1 MDAPRP
7 GDPDPLGRGP
17 RLTRHPSNPKRA
29 AKQVTDRAATDLLS
43 GDHLAVIVDS
53 PPGAGKSTFVVDTA
67 VGLTK
72 QQHQVPIVAQTNAQA
87 DDLIRSLIRRP
98 GSLEVGRLTGSSGR
112 GSLDPADRLTVSSRV
127 ADLDDCDVIVGTAAK
142 WAYVANDISPYEAGI
157 IDEAYQMRSDQL
169 LYVGQIFER
178 ALMVGDPGQ
187 LDPFSPI
194 DDTRWR
200 GYSDGPINPAI
211 ATVLHNHPDSPV
223 HRLPVSWRLP
233 ALCAP
238 LVSEAFYPTM
248 PFEAGTTTRDRHIA
262 VAGARGGRVDK
273 SIMQAAD
280 TGWSFLELPERTAPP
295 TDREAVATVAQ
306 IVVRLLSLSVTVHD
320 ASRTP
325 TSAPLQAHNLA
336 VGVVH
341 RNQRAAIRVEVDLQA
356 RMTGIDASAVVVDTA
371 NRLQGREFDMVV
383 VLHPL
388 SGRAAASEFH
398 LETGRLCVLL
408 SRHRQACIVVGR
420 AGIADVLDAH
430 PGDTPIWIGAPI
442 PVPDGWEANQI
453 VIERLICHRI

>member
-1 MDAPRP
+1 MTPAPP
-7 GDPDPLGRGP
+7 
-17 RLTRHPSNPKRA
+17 NPTKA
-29 AKQVTDRAATDLLS
+29 AKKVTDQAAADILS
-43 GDHLAVIVDS
+43 GDHQAVIVDS
-53 PPGAGKSTFVVDTA
+53 PPGAGKSTFVVATA
-67 VGLTK
+67 ITLAKDQG
-72 QQHQVPIVAQTNAQA
+72 QVPIVAQTNAQA
-87 DDLIRSLIRRP
+87 DDLV
-98 GSLEVGRLTGSSGR
+98 GSLLRQKPRLQIGRIIGTSGGTALT
-112 GSLDPADRLTVSSRV
+112 DADRLTV
-127 ADLDDCDVIVGTAAK
+127 ATKIGDLDHCDVVVGTAAK
-142 WAYVANDISPYEAGI
+142 WGYVAKDIWPYEAGI

-169 LYVGQIFER
+169 LFVGQIFKR

-194 DDTRWR
+194 DDSRWR
-200 GYSDGPINPAI
+200 GYADGPINPAV
-211 ATVLHNHPDSPV
+211 ATVLHNHPTSPV

-248 PFEAGTTTRDRHIA
+248 MFEAGTTVSERGLK
-262 VAGARGGRVDK
+262 VKGAGT
-273 SIMQAAD
+273 SAAD
-280 TGWSFLELPERTAPP
+280 KAITIAAESGWAFLELPARTAPP
-295 TDREAVATVAQ
+295 TDREAVATVAE
-306 IVVRLLSLSVTVHD
+306 VVIRLLTLGVKVHD
-320 ASRTP
+320 SARQP
-325 TSAPLQAHNLA
+325 TAAPLRADHLA

-341 RNQRAAIRVEVDLQA
+341 RNQRSAVRVEIDRQA
-356 RMTGIDASAVVVDTA
+356 KSAGVDASTVVVDTA
-371 NRLQGREFDMVV
+371 NRLQGREFDVVV

-442 PVPDGWEANQI
+442 PIPDGWEANQI
-453 VIERLICHRI
+453 VIERLQSLRS

>member
-1 MDAPRP
+1 MTPQAP
-7 GDPDPLGRGP
+7 
-17 RLTRHPSNPKRA
+17 NPHGA
-29 AKQVTDRAATDLLS
+29 AKSVTDRAAADLLS

-53 PPGAGKSTFVVDTA
+53 PPGAGKSTFVVSTA
-67 VGLTK
+67 ARLAK
-72 QQHQVPIVAQTNAQA
+72 QQDQVPIVAQTNAQA
-87 DDLIRSLIRRP
+87 DDLVRSLLREP
-98 GSLEVGRLTGSSGR
+98 GELQVGRLTGSSG
-112 GSLDPADRLTVSSRV
+112 GGGLGPDDRLTVSSSIN
-127 ADLDDCDVIVGTAAK
+127 DLDDCSVIVGTSAK
-142 WAYVANDISPYEAGI
+142 WGYVANDIWPYDAGI

-169 LYVGQIFER
+169 LYVGQIFKR

-194 DDTRWR
+194 DDSRWR
-200 GYSDGPINPAI
+200 GYADGPINPAI
-211 ATVLHNHPDSPV
+211 ATVLHNHPSSPV

-238 LVSEAFYPTM
+238 LISEAFYPTM
-248 PFEAGTTTRDRHIA
+248 PFEAGTTTLDRHLG
-262 VAGARGGRVDK
+262 VGGAGAGLVDQ
-273 SIMQAAD
+273 SIVLAAD
-280 TGWSFLELPERTAPP
+280 TGWSFLELPERTTPP
-295 TDREAVATVAQ
+295 TDREAVATVAE
-306 IVVRLLSLSVTVHD
+306 IVVRLLTLDVTVDD
-320 ASRTP
+320 ASRAP
-325 TSAPLQAHNLA
+325 SSARLDGAQLA

-341 RNQRAAIRVEVDLQA
+341 RNQRSAIRVEVDRQA
-356 RMTGIDASAVVVDTA
+356 QIAGVDASAVVVDTA
-371 NRLQGREFDMVV
+371 NRLQGREFDVVV

-388 SGRAAASEFH
+388 SGRAAATEFH

-453 VIERLICHRI
+453 VIERLVGHRCQGSGT

>member
-1 MDAPRP
+1 MKAASSDP
-7 GDPDPLGRGP
+7 G
-17 RLTRHPSNPKRA
+17 TA
-29 AKQVTDRAATDLLS
+29 ATAVTDRAGADLLS
-43 GDHLAVIVDS
+43 GQHLAVIVDS
-53 PPGAGKSTFVVDTA
+53 PPGAGKSTFVVKTA
-67 VGLTK
+67 ATLAK
-72 QQHQVPIVAQTNAQA
+72 QQDQVPIVAQTNAQA
-87 DDLIRSLIRRP
+87 DDLVRSLLRQS
-98 GSLEVGRLTGSSGR
+98 GSLKIGRLTGSAGVV
-112 GSLDPADRLTVSSRV
+112 GLDPADRLVVSSRV
-127 ADLDDCDVIVGTAAK
+127 SDLDDCNVIVSTSAK
-142 WAYVANDISPYEAGI
+142 WAYVANDIWPYEAGI

-169 LYVGQIFER
+169 LYVGQIFKR

-238 LVSEAFYPTM
+238 LVSDAFYPTM
-248 PFEAGTTTRDRHIA
+248 PFDAGTTRLDRHLE
-262 VAGARGGRVDK
+262 VRGTTVN
-273 SIMQAAD
+273 SIDAAIIRAAD
-280 TGWSFLELPERTAPP
+280 RGWLFLELAQRPAPP
-295 TDREAVATVAQ
+295 TDSEAVSVVADV
-306 IVVRLLSLSVTVHD
+306 VVRLLSLSVIVHD

-325 TSAPLQAHNLA
+325 ASAPLRADQIA

-341 RNQRAAIRVEVDLQA
+341 RSQRSAIHVEVALRA
-356 RMTGIDASAVVVDTA
+356 KAAGLDASAVVVDTA
-371 NRLQGREFDMVV
+371 NRLQGREFDVVV

-388 SGRAAASEFH
+388 SGRVAATEFH

-420 AGIADVLDAH
+420 AGIAAVLDAH

-453 VIERLICHRI
+453 VIDRLAGHRLGLDDV

>member
-1 MDAPRP
+1 MTPQA
-7 GDPDPLGRGP
+7 PDPQG
-17 RLTRHPSNPKRA
+17 A
-29 AKQVTDRAATDLLS
+29 AKSVTDRAAGDLLS

-53 PPGAGKSTFVVDTA
+53 PPGAGKSTFVVSTA
-67 VGLTK
+67 ATLAM
-72 QQHQVPIVAQTNAQA
+72 QQDQVPVVAQTNAQA
-87 DDLIRSLIRRP
+87 DDLVRSLLREP
-98 GSLEVGRLTGSSGR
+98 GELQVGRLIGSSG
-112 GSLDPADRLTVSSRV
+112 GGGLGPDDRLTVSSSV
-127 ADLDDCDVIVGTAAK
+127 SDLDDCNVIVGTSAK
-142 WAYVANDISPYEAGI
+142 WGYVANDIWPYEAGI

-169 LYVGQIFER
+169 LYVGQIFKR

-194 DDTRWR
+194 DDSRWR
-200 GYSDGPINPAI
+200 GYADGPINPAI
-211 ATVLHNHPDSPV
+211 ATVLHNHPGSPI

-248 PFEAGTTTRDRHIA
+248 PFEAGTTTLDRHLG
-262 VAGARGGRVDK
+262 VRGAGASLVDQ
-273 SIMQAAD
+273 SIVFAAE
-280 TGWSFLELPERTAPP
+280 TGWSFLELPERTTPP
-295 TDREAVATVAQ
+295 TDREAVATVAEV
-306 IVVRLLSLSVTVHD
+306 VVRLLTLDVTVHD
-320 ASRTP
+320 ASRAP
-325 TSAPLQAHNLA
+325 ASARLDGAQLA

-341 RNQRAAIRVEVDLQA
+341 RNQRSAIRVEVDRQA
-356 RMTGIDASAVVVDTA
+356 GIAGVDASAVVVDTA
-371 NRLQGREFDMVV
+371 NRLQGREFDVVV

-388 SGRAAASEFH
+388 SGRAAATEFH

-408 SRHRQACIVVGR
+408 SRHRQACIAVGR

-453 VIERLICHRI
+453 VIERLAGHRCQRNST

>member
-1 MDAPRP
+1 MTSRSPIP
-7 GDPDPLGRGP
+7 E
-17 RLTRHPSNPKRA
+17 KA
-29 AKQVTDRAATDLLS
+29 AKEVTDRAAADLFS

-53 PPGAGKSTFVVDTA
+53 PPGAGKSTFVVGTA
-67 VGLTK
+67 ATLAK
-72 QQHQVPIVAQTNAQA
+72 QQDQVPIVAQTNAQA
-87 DDLIRSLIRRP
+87 DDLVRSLLRQP
-98 GSLEVGRLTGSSGR
+98 GAIDVGRLIGSSG
-112 GSLDPADRLTVSSRV
+112 GDGLDPHDRLTVSSKV
-127 ADLDDCDVIVGTAAK
+127 SDLDDCNVIVGTSAK
-142 WAYVANDISPYEAGI
+142 WGYVANDIWPYDAGI

-169 LYVGQIFER
+169 LYVGQIFKR

-200 GYSDGPINPAI
+200 GYSDSPINPAI

-248 PFEAGTTTRDRHIA
+248 PFTAGTTESERHLD
-262 VAGARGGRVDK
+262 VTGSAGGAIDEA
-273 SIMQAAD
+273 ITCAAD

-325 TSAPLQAHNLA
+325 SAGPLRAQQLA

-356 RMTGIDASAVVVDTA
+356 KIAGTDASAVVVDTA
-371 NRLQGREFDMVV
+371 NRLQGREFDVVV

-388 SGRAAASEFH
+388 SGRAAATEFH

-430 PGDTPIWIGAPI
+430 PSDTPIWIGAPI

-453 VIERLICHRI
+453 VIERLADHRVTSGA

>member
-1 MDAPRP
+1 MTSR
-7 GDPDPLGRGP
+7 
-17 RLTRHPSNPKRA
+17 PSNPGSA
-29 AKQVTDRAATDLLS
+29 AKKVTDRAAADLRS

-53 PPGAGKSTFVVDTA
+53 PPGAGKSTFVVGTA
-67 VGLTK
+67 VTLAK
-72 QQHQVPIVAQTNAQA
+72 QQDQVPIVAQTNAQA
-87 DDLIRSLIRRP
+87 DDLVRSLLRQP
-98 GSLEVGRLTGSSGR
+98 GSLDIGRLTGSSG
-112 GSLDPADRLTVSSRV
+112 GDGLDPNDRLTVSSKV
-127 ADLDDCDVIVGTAAK
+127 SGLDDCNVIVGTSAK
-142 WAYVANDISPYEAGI
+142 WGYVANDIWPYEAGI
-157 IDEAYQMRSDQL
+157 IDEAYQMRSERL
-169 LYVGQIFER
+169 LYVGQIFKR

-248 PFEAGTTTRDRHIA
+248 PFSAGTTGADRRLA
-262 VAGARGGRVDK
+262 VSGTKGGAVDK
-273 SIMQAAD
+273 AITRAAD
-280 TGWSFLELPERTAPP
+280 TGWSFIELPERTAPP
-295 TDREAVATVAQ
+295 TDREAVATVAAV
-306 IVVRLLSLSVTVHD
+306 VVRLLSLPVTVND
-320 ASRTP
+320 SSRTP
-325 TSAPLQAHNLA
+325 SSAPLRADQLA

-341 RNQRAAIRVEVDLQA
+341 RNQRAAIRVEVGLQA
-356 RMTGIDASAVVVDTA
+356 KIAGVDASAVVVDTA
-371 NRLQGREFDMVV
+371 NRLQGREFDVVV

-388 SGRAAASEFH
+388 SGRAVASEFH

-430 PGDTPIWIGAPI
+430 PGDSPIWIGAPI

-453 VIERLICHRI
+453 VIERLGGHRVAGP